1 MASEEKLATHTR
13 KELAQ
18 IAKHNNVD
26 GWHSMKKAELIDA
39 LKDRR
44 LKKVPPKRRI
54 TERSQALKAE
64 EGNSQRIELRR
75 ADAPMSPEAHDP
87 PPKHRTARV
96 VRLQANAAQGERESL
111 WATPHGS
118 HWISASWILTS
129 EILDRA
135 EASLGRHWHQAKP
148 VLRVF
153 DVNCSEDTCPTK
165 RCIANTPIHGEVDY
179 WYVPITDPSR
189 TYELQIGYESVKGQ
203 FFLLARSAPLKLPQP
218 GTPQARKY
226 EEQRQETGVPH
237 ASPDN
242 THRFPIR
249 GAAAYRFCDEVSLEV
264 EADLVVVG
272 QVSPHAQLTCQE
284 EKVSIETDGTFEIRL
299 PLEDGRQVIPL
310 EAVSPDGCQSRTVI
324 LAIERNTKTL
334 EPQLLNEWD

>member
-1 MASEEKLATHTR
+1 MASEKTLATHTR

-26 GWHSMKKAELIDA
+26 GWHSMKKAQLIDA

-44 LKKVPPKRRI
+44 LKKVPPKRQI
-54 TERSQALKAE
+54 TQRSQALKAE
-64 EGNSQRIELRR
+64 AGNSKRVALRR
-75 ADAPMSPEAHDP
+75 AETRSDMTLHDP
-87 PPKHRTARV
+87 QSKLRNTRAD
-96 VRLQANAAQGERESL
+96 RLQANAAQGETEQL
-111 WATPHGS
+111 WATPQGS

-129 EILDRA
+129 EILNRA
-135 EASLGRHWHQAKP
+135 EASLGRYWHQAKP

-153 DVNCSEDTCPTK
+153 DVNRTEDTCPTK
-165 RCIANTPIHGEVDY
+165 CCVASIAIHGEVDY
-179 WYVPITDPSR
+179 WFVPIADPTR
-189 TYELQIGYESVKGQ
+189 TYELQIGYESHNER

-226 EEQRQETGVPH
+226 EEQRQEIGPQNTT
-237 ASPDN
+237 SDN
-242 THRFPIR
+242 PHRFPIR
-249 GAAAYRFCDEVSLEV
+249 GAAGYRFSDEVSLEV
-264 EADLVVVG
+264 EADLLVVG
-272 QVSPHAQLTCQE
+272 QASPHTRLTCQE
-284 EKVSIETDGTFEIRL
+284 EVVSLEEDGRFEIRL
-299 PLEDGRQVIPL
+299 PLEEGRQVIPL

>member
-1 MASEEKLATHTR
+1 MASEKKLATHTR

-18 IAKHNNVD
+18 IAKHNKVE
-26 GWHSMKKAELIDA
+26 GWHSMKKAQLIEA

-44 LKKVPPKRRI
+44 LKNAPPKRRI
-54 TERSQALKAE
+54 AERSQALKPQD
-64 EGNSQRIELRR
+64 GNSKRVALRR
-75 ADAPMSPEAHDP
+75 ADPQSTAESTVPHE
-87 PPKHRTARV
+87 KHHKSRI
-96 VRLQANAAQGERESL
+96 VRLEANAAQGERDQL
-111 WATPHGS
+111 RAVPQGS

-135 EASLGRHWHQAKP
+135 EASLGRYWHQATP

-165 RCIANTPIHGEVDY
+165 RCVASIPIHGDVDY
-179 WYVPITDPSR
+179 WFVPITDPSR
-189 TYELQIGYESVKGQ
+189 TYELEIGYDTVKEKC
-203 FFLLARSAPLKLPQP
+203 FVLARSAPLKLPQP

-226 EEQRQETGVPH
+226 EEQRQKTVAQNGSLENP
-237 ASPDN
+237 
-242 THRFPIR
+242 HRFPIR
-249 GAAAYRFCDEVSLEV
+249 GAAAFRHSDDVSLEV
-264 EADLVVVG
+264 EADLLVVG
-272 QVSPHAQLTCQE
+272 QTSPHAQLMCQE
-284 EKVSIETDGTFEIRL
+284 ENVPVEADGSFEVRL
-299 PLEDGRQVIPL
+299 PLEEGRQVIPL